1 MRRLGLFVLIIHFI
15 GVCSF
20 IFGTY
25 SLLSLRD
32 ENTYEHRSGVSLIAK
47 YSFGVSHLLLAPLG
61 YVLEE
66 VPPMERMGKN
76 FLAILRIAHNGGI
89 LLRE

>member
-1 MRRLGLFVLIIHFI
+1 MIGLS
-15 GVCSF
+15 SF

-32 ENTYEHRSGVSLIAK
+32 ENTYEQRSSVSLIAK

-66 VPPMERMGKN
+66 IPPVERTGKN

>member
-1 MRRLGLFVLIIHFI
+1 M
-15 GVCSF
+15 
-20 IFGTY
+20 
-25 SLLSLRD
+25 SLRD
-32 ENTYEHRSGVSLIAK
+32 ENTYEQRANASLIAK

-61 YVLEE
+61 HIIGE
-66 VPPMERMGKN
+66 VPSLEVTSKN